1 VVLLADLASTSES
14 VASTRSRLAKVEAIA
29 GCLRRARSGEV
40 AVAVS
45 YLAGELRQRRTGVGW
60 AALRELP
67 EPAGSPTLEVGDV
80 DRAFALVERAG
91 GAGSAGVRRAELA
104 QLFGRATAAEQRF
117 LSRLVG
123 GELRQ
128 GALAGVMTDAVARAA
143 GVAMAEIRRAAML
156 AGDLPAVAEAALASG
171 AAGLAGFRLQVGRP
185 VQPMLAQTATSVD
198 AALDRLGQG
207 RGRVEDRRRTDPGAP
222 QR

>member
-1 VVLLADLASTSES
+1 
-14 VASTRSRLAKVEAIA
+14 
-29 GCLRRARSGEV
+29 
-40 AVAVS
+40 
-45 YLAGELRQRRTGVGW
+45 
-60 AALRELP
+60 
-67 EPAGSPTLEVGDV
+67 
-80 DRAFALVERAG
+80 
-91 GAGSAGVRRAELA
+91 
-104 QLFGRATAAEQRF
+104 
-117 LSRLVG
+117 
-123 GELRQ
+123 
-128 GALAGVMTDAVARAA
+128 MTDAVARAA

-156 AGDLPAVAEAALASG
+156 AGDLPAVAEVALASG